1 MEMIEQI
8 TDNST
13 YDVIGVGIGPA
24 NLALA
29 AALEEEAPTLRRL
42 FLDSKPAP
50 VWHPGMLL
58 DDATIQLSVLKDL
71 AMLRNPRS
79 HFTFLNYLKAKGRL
93 LEFLNLRDLF
103 PTRVEFNDYLVWV
116 AGELGDR
123 VRYGQEVVAIS
134 PLVEDGM
141 VRRVVVQ
148 CRDIHTG
155 ETSELVTRN
164 VVLATGGVPTL
175 PEGIR
180 LQPGGRAFHSSETL
194 YRLKQDY
201 PDTNAPYRFIVTG
214 AGQSGAELFHHLLT
228 RYPNA
233 YITATIR
240 QFSYKP
246 IDDSDFTNEI
256 FFPEMVDFLYELPD
270 AERRMVL
277 DSCNDVNY
285 AVVDASL
292 IRRIYRLLY
301 QEKVTG
307 RNRARIRSFLEIE
320 NLMETEGAVVARF
333 RNLVRNKTLTLKA
346 DGLILCSGYA
356 WRSEHPLLEQLK
368 PWLTPAE
375 SGYRIERDYRVAT
388 DSSFT
393 AAVYM
398 QGFAERTHGVTET
411 VLSLLPVRA
420 GDIAQSLVGARTA
433 RRAAVSYRF

>member
-1 MEMIEQI
+1 MVEQI
-8 TDNST
+8 TEDST
-13 YDVIGVGIGPA
+13 YDVIGIGIGPA

-29 AALEEEAPTLRRL
+29 IALEEEAGNLRRL

-103 PTRVEFNDYLVWV
+103 PTRIEFNDYLVWV
-116 AGELGDR
+116 ASELGDR
-123 VRYGQEVVAIS
+123 VRYGQEVVAIT
-134 PLVEDGM
+134 PLVDEGV
-141 VRRVVVQ
+141 VRRVVLQ
-148 CRDIHTG
+148 CRDVQTG
-155 ETSELVTRN
+155 ELTDLVTRS
-164 VVLATGGVPTL
+164 VVLATGGVPQL

-194 YRLKQDY
+194 YRLKHDY

-233 YITATIR
+233 DVTATIR

-256 FFPEMVDFLYELPD
+256 FFPEMVDFLYDLPD
-270 AERRMVL
+270 DKRRLVL
-277 DSCNDVNY
+277 DNCNDVNY

-292 IRRIYRLLY
+292 IRRLYKLLY

-333 RNLVRNKTLTLKA
+333 RNLVRDKTLTLKA

-356 WRSEHPLLEQLK
+356 WRSAHPLLEQLK
-368 PWLTPAE
+368 PWLKPTA
-375 SGYRIERDYRVAT
+375 SGYQIERDYRVAT
-388 DSSFT
+388 DGGFT

-420 GDIAQSLVGARTA
+420 GDIARSLVGAQAA
-433 RRAAVSYRF
+433 RQAVASYRF